1 MRAFHPAVQAWF
13 QRRFPD
19 GPTPAQFQGWPHIAA
34 GDHTVIVAPTGSGK
48 TLSGFL
54 IAIDGLYRA
63 AERGELVNNATQ
75 VIYVSPLKAP
85 SGCSHP

>member
-1 MRAFHPAVQAWF
+1 
-13 QRRFPD
+13 
-19 GPTPAQFQGWPHIAA
+19 
-34 GDHTVIVAPTGSGK
+34 VIVAPTGSGK